1 MRAVFD
7 QISAVRLSRLSQL
20 SLTAFVL
27 ATALLSACGGGNND
41 PTSTASTG
49 TGITSPTTP
58 DPVTPTD
65 PAPTTPPPT
74 ASAGSITLS
83 WVAPATNADG
93 TPVSDLAGYRVY
105 YGNASGNYS
114 DNVTVSGPST
124 LTTTISNLPAST
136 YYVVV
141 RAFNTVNMESQA
153 SMEVSKTIR

>member
-1 MRAVFD
+1 MRAVLD
-7 QISAVRLSRLSQL
+7 QISAVRLSL
-20 SLTAFVL
+20 AACVL
-27 ATALLSACGGGNND
+27 ATAMLSACGGGNND
-41 PTSTASTG
+41 ATTTPSTG
-49 TGITSPTTP
+49 IDGGTTSPTT
-58 DPVTPTD
+58 DPT
-65 PAPTTPPPT
+65 PTTPPPT
-74 ASAGSITLS
+74 AAAGSITLS

-114 DNVTVSGPST
+114 DNVTVSSPST
-124 LTTTISNLPAST
+124 LTTTISNLPANT